1 MKLHYLL
8 EKFAFPLLI
17 LSLFFVLTTFLNYF
31 TQGGEWQRLFG
42 FNLHRILQLL
52 DLREENTLAT
62 WFSSIIFL
70 VASLSLLLLGW
81 GHSPEY
87 QVSRFTRFIFQLGAI
102 GACLL
107 SADEV
112 ASIHETVGKTVG
124 RFIFNLMVAGANV
137 EDQGFFW
144 VPLFAP
150 LLLIVFLAIAHS
162 LYQVIANLPNP
173 YGQRQSVLWT
183 LLIALICLPGVFVL
197 EALEAHKD
205 TLTVLTCV
213 EETVEIIGMYSL
225 FLGSLMIARQYKL

>member
-8 EKFAFPLLI
+8 EKLAFSLLI
-17 LSLFFVLTTFLNYF
+17 ISLFFILTTFLNYF
-31 TQGGEWQRLFG
+31 THGGEWQRLFG

-62 WFSSIIFL
+62 WFSSMIFL
-70 VASLSLLLLGW
+70 ATSLSLVLLGW
-81 GHSPEY
+81 GRSPEY
-87 QVSRFTRFIFQLGAI
+87 TVSRLTRFIFQMGAI

-112 ASIHETVGKTVG
+112 ASLHETAGKTFG
-124 RFIFNLMVAGANV
+124 RFVFNLMVAGTNV

-150 LLLIVFLAIAHS
+150 ILLIVFFAIAHS

-173 YGQRQSVLWT
+173 YGQRQSVLFT
-183 LLIALICLPGVFVL
+183 LLIALICLPGVFFL
-197 EALEAHKD
+197 EALEARKD
-205 TLTVLTCV
+205 TLTILTCL
-213 EETVEIIGMYSL
+213 EETAEIIGMYSL
-225 FLGSLMIARQYKL
+225 FLGVLMIARQYKL